1 MEMKIPLG
9 YKELGR
15 KIKRE
20 AWREVSRGSAWVAV
34 RGKGLLG
41 IESLIGS

>member
-1 MEMKIPLG
+1 VEIKIPLG
-9 YKELGR
+9 YKGEENKEKHGER
-15 KIKRE
+15 IVEDR
-20 AWREVSRGSAWVAV
+20 WVAV